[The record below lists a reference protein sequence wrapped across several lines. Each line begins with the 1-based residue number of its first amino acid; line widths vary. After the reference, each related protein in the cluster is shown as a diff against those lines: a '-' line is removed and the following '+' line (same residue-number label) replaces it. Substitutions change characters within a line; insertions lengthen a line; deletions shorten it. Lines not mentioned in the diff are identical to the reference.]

1 MKLSKIQLLAGF
13 AVLTILFF
21 SFDLHNLLTLD
32 KLQSQKEAIGVF
44 HAEHPVITIIA
55 YSLTYIIVTG
65 LSLPGAALL
74 TLAGGTLFGLFW
86 GTVIVSFASS
96 IGATLAFL
104 AARFLF
110 RDSVERH
117 FSEFITTVNNGI
129 AKDGAYYLFTL
140 RLVPFIPFFVINLV
154 MGLTAMKTST
164 FYWIS
169 QVGMLAG
176 TLLYVNAGT
185 QLATIKSLSDIASP
199 ILIGSFVLL
208 GIFPLIA
215 KKAIEHI
222 SYNKDQN
229 SPQ

>member
-1 MKLSKIQLLAGF
+1 MKLPKIQLLAGF

-32 KLQSQKEAIGVF
+32 KLQSQKEAISAF
-44 HAEHPVITIIA
+44 HAQHPAITVIA

-65 LSLPGAALL
+65 LSLPGATLL
-74 TLAGGTLFGLFW
+74 TLAGGTLFGLLW
-86 GTVIVSFASS
+86 GTIIVSFASS

-117 FSEFITTVNNGI
+117 FSEFITTVNDGI
-129 AKDGAYYLFTL
+129 TKDGAYYLFTL

-154 MGLTAMKTST
+154 MGLTTMKTST

-185 QLATIKSLSDIASP
+185 QLAAIKSLSDIASP

-208 GIFPLIA
+208 GIFPLVA
-215 KKAIEHI
+215 KKVVEHF
-222 SYNKDQN
+222 SYDKSQN
-229 SPQ
+229 SL